1 MTTLIIIEAL
11 GSGNGLALV
20 RAAVNSGADVIFAVR
35 DAERYAYDIDR
46 AVLADPPRNLT
57 VRTGVATTDPD
68 ALIELLSGPEAH
80 GAGVIAQVDRTV
92 SPVALACEVTGH
104 AFLGADAARLCTDKP
119 AFRARMSRAGLPG
132 PRWAVATERAELAAA
147 ADRVGVPAVVKPSL
161 GTGSLGVKLAWTRQ
175 ETIDHG
181 AALLA
186 QGTSALVEEYLLGPL
201 VSAELFQHKGTTIVL
216 GLTDRVLSDPPYF
229 AELGW
234 TFPLDLAASDRARLS
249 ALGEATLVAVGF
261 DRGPAHVEFVCTPAG
276 PLVVEVNPRMAGRGL
291 TRIVSELSGRDEYA
305 MVVAQALDDE
315 LPGGSGPAPGYQSEW
330 VITGPAGSSPAA
342 AAIDTVTGMPGIREV
357 RLNRPSTAPHAFGTH
372 YDLGEVRAV
381 GTTFAEAQMRSRA
394 GAQAL
399 VAALESH
406 TVSSRKEQ
414 P

>member
-1 MTTLIIIEAL
+1 MPTLIIIEAL

-20 RAAVNSGADVIFAVR
+20 RAAVGSGAEVIFAIG
-35 DAERYAYDIDR
+35 DAGRYAYDVDR
-46 AVLADPPRNLT
+46 DVLADPPRNLT

-68 ALIELLSGPEAH
+68 ALIGLLSAPEAR

-92 SPVALACEVTGH
+92 TPVAVACEVTGH
-104 AFLGADAARLCTDKP
+104 AFLGADAARLCSDKA

-132 PRWAVATERAELAAA
+132 PRWAVARQRAELAAA

-175 ETIDHG
+175 EIIDHG

-201 VSAELFQHKGTTIVL
+201 VSAELFQHKGTTILL

-234 TFPLDLAASDRARLS
+234 TFPLDLAAGDRAGLS
-249 ALGEATLVAVGF
+249 ALGEATLGAVGF
-261 DRGPAHVEFVCTPAG
+261 DRGPAHVEFVCTAAG

-291 TRIVSELSGRDEYA
+291 TPIVSRLSGRDEYA

-315 LPGGSGPAPGYQSEW
+315 LPAASAPAAGYQSEW
-330 VITGPAGSSPAA
+330 VVTGPAGSSPAA
-342 AAIDTVTGMPGIREV
+342 AAIDAVTAMPGILQV
-357 RLNRPSTAPHAFGTH
+357 RLNRPATAPHAFGTH
-372 YDLGEVRAV
+372 HDLGEVRAA
-381 GTTFAEAQMRSRA
+381 GTSFAEAQMRSRA

-399 VAALESH
+399 AAALPSTTDPARE
-406 TVSSRKEQ
+406 EQ
-414 P
+414 R